1 MDWASHRLLGE
12 YLCSHFGFPQEY
24 VEWSIAPDIDRSVMH
39 RYWRHR
45 FTTFKDLYKEFS
57 EQNPSVPTQN
67 KVAIATL
74 ICSHFLLDI
83 YTAPLFCFGFYFPSS
98 HIPPEFIK
106 ELLEEEK
113 YPKDELL
120 VKEEMIFTQFI
131 RPRSEE
137 MFMNGVIELL
147 AEHARFVPAE
157 KVEEAR
163 RSVEEFCD
171 VKLTEIYDLRE
182 FDDAFFRM
190 LNEFF
195 ASH

>member
-1 MDWASHRLLGE
+1 MDWASHRLLGSH
-12 YLCSHFGFPQEY
+12 LCEHFGFLQEY
-24 VEWSIAPDIDRSVMH
+24 VEWSIAPDIDAKVMH

-45 FTTFKDLYKEFS
+45 FTTFKELYEEFS

-67 KVAIATL
+67 KVAIAVL
-74 ICSHFLLDI
+74 ICSHLLLDI
-83 YTAPLFCFGFYFPSS
+83 YTAPLFCFGFYFPAS

-120 VKEEMIFTQFI
+120 TKEEIIFTQFI
-131 RPRSEE
+131 RPPTPE

-157 KVEEAR
+157 KVESAR
-163 RSVEEFCD
+163 RAVEEFCD
-171 VKLTEIYDLRE
+171 VKLTETYSLRE
-182 FDDAFFRM
+182 FDTAFYNM
-190 LNEFF
+190 LNDFF
-195 ASH
+195 ARY

>member
-1 MDWASHRLLGE
+1 MDWASHRLLGSH
-12 YLCSHFGFPQEY
+12 LCEWFSFGDDY
-24 VEWSIAPDIDRSVMH
+24 VEWSIAPDIDARFLH

-45 FTTFKDLYKEFS
+45 FVTFKDIYKEFS
-57 EQNPSVPTQN
+57 EHPSVPTEN

-120 VKEEMIFTQFI
+120 TKEEIIFSQFI
-131 RPRSEE
+131 RPPTPE

-147 AEHARFVPAE
+147 AMHALFVPSWMLNS
-157 KVEEAR
+157 AR
-163 RSVEEFCD
+163 RAVEEFCN
-171 VKLTEIYDLRE
+171 VKLTETYSLIA
-182 FDDAFFRM
+182 FDDAFYNM